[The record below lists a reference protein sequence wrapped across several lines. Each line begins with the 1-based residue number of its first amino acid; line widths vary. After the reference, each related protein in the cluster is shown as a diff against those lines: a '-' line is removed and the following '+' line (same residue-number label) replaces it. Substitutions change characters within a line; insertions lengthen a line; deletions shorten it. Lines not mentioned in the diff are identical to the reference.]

1 MHLNRP
7 AKLMTQNLFEFS
19 FAVYSPDPYV
29 TVQALGTPNGIKR
42 TEHVKDSSDPRWDET
57 LQFYIDPERD
67 RLLGMYQKHI
77 HFLHVGI
84 LKLFL

>member
-1 MHLNRP
+1 MRSLN
-7 AKLMTQNLFEFS
+7 LSEFS

-67 RLLGMYQKHI
+67 RLLGTYQNYI
-77 HFLHVGI
+77 YFLHAVTG
-84 LKLFL
+84 KLFF